1 MQLSMIVAPAYNGC
15 ERAHSELR
23 DERSLCKSPRNEK
36 CSQQPNKAAR
46 FISIDINALNVELR
60 FSGSCALHPQI
71 RFAMLSSRRSA
82 MDTVRKGF
90 KQHNC
95 RCEGSRFRLRAV
107 MRHAVSRT
115 ASKGVMG
122 KRGAPRSSDQEVMR
136 HLSRS
141 QIFKD
146 YERAFSEAMGLPLNI
161 RGHDSW
167 SPAHHG
173 KEDGN
178 SLASILA
185 RFNKARAACLM
196 AQTDASREPDSTTR
210 TVTWFAG
217 LSESA
222 VPVYIG
228 DHILGFLET
237 GEVMLKNPT
246 KKHFASITRQLRAWG
261 YKTDWK
267 QLERAYF
274 RSCVLSPVRYR
285 AMLRLLSLFARH
297 LSILSNQLVVRR
309 ENDQSTNMTRA
320 RQFIEDHQAEP
331 LSLGRIAQVAN
342 ISRHYFCKMFK
353 KATGMNFVDYL
364 SRVRVEKSKTLLLNP
379 NSRISEAAF
388 ACGFQSMTNFNRA
401 FKRIVGRSPTQF
413 REALPKLRRS

>member
-1 MQLSMIVAPAYNGC
+1 M
-15 ERAHSELR
+15 
-23 DERSLCKSPRNEK
+23 
-36 CSQQPNKAAR
+36 
-46 FISIDINALNVELR
+46 
-60 FSGSCALHPQI
+60 
-71 RFAMLSSRRSA
+71 
-82 MDTVRKGF
+82 
-90 KQHNC
+90 
-95 RCEGSRFRLRAV
+95 RAV
-107 MRHAVSRT
+107 MRHAVRRT
-115 ASKGVMG
+115 ASKGVMS
-122 KRGAPRSSDQEVMR
+122 KRNAPRSSDQEVMW

-173 KEDGN
+173 KEDRD

-185 RFNKARAACLM
+185 RFNKARAACLR
-196 AQTDASREPDSTTR
+196 AQSDASREPESTTR

-222 VPVYIG
+222 VPVYAG
-228 DHILGFLET
+228 DRILGFLET

-261 YKTDWK
+261 YKADWK

-285 AMLRLLSLFARH
+285 AMLRLLSIFAQH

-309 ENDQSTNMTRA
+309 DNDQSTNMTRA
-320 RQFIEDHQAEP
+320 RQFIEAHQAEP

-342 ISRHYFCKMFK
+342 
-353 KATGMNFVDYL
+353 
-364 SRVRVEKSKTLLLNP
+364 
-379 NSRISEAAF
+379 
-388 ACGFQSMTNFNRA
+388 
-401 FKRIVGRSPTQF
+401 
-413 REALPKLRRS
+413 

>member
-1 MQLSMIVAPAYNGC
+1 MTPM
-15 ERAHSELR
+15 
-23 DERSLCKSPRNEK
+23 
-36 CSQQPNKAAR
+36 
-46 FISIDINALNVELR
+46 
-60 FSGSCALHPQI
+60 
-71 RFAMLSSRRSA
+71 RRSKRSSL
-82 MDTVRKGF
+82 VRNARG
-90 KQHNC
+90 
-95 RCEGSRFRLRAV
+95 
-107 MRHAVSRT
+107 
-115 ASKGVMG
+115 
-122 KRGAPRSSDQEVMR
+122 RGATARSSDQEVML

-146 YERAFSEAMGLPLNI
+146 YEQAFSEAVGLPLNI
-161 RGHDSW
+161 RAHNSW
-167 SPAHHG
+167 SPSHNG
-173 KEDGN
+173 KTDHD
-178 SLASILA
+178 SFAAILA
-185 RFNKARAACLM
+185 RFNQARAACLR
-196 AQTDASREPDSTTR
+196 AQTDASEESASTTR
-210 TVTWFAG
+210 NVTWCAG
-217 LSESA
+217 MSESA
-222 VPVYIG
+222 VPVYVG

-285 AMLRLLSLFARH
+285 AMLRLLSLFAQH

-353 KATGMNFVDYL
+353 KATGMKFTNYL
-364 SRVRVEKSKTLLLNP
+364 SRVRVEQSKALLLNP

-388 ACGFQSMTNFNRA
+388 ACGFQSMTNFNRE
-401 FKRIVGRSPTQF
+401 FKRIVGRSPTPF
-413 REALPKLRRS
+413 REALPKLRRRV

>member
-1 MQLSMIVAPAYNGC
+1 MDGFA
-15 ERAHSELR
+15 R
-23 DERSLCKSPRNEK
+23 
-36 CSQQPNKAAR
+36 AAR
-46 FISIDINALNVELR
+46 GNA
-60 FSGSCALHPQI
+60 GMKGAAI
-71 RFAMLSSRRSA
+71 TSSNGTRSA
-82 MDTVRKGF
+82 
-90 KQHNC
+90 
-95 RCEGSRFRLRAV
+95 S
-107 MRHAVSRT
+107 
-115 ASKGVMG
+115 
-122 KRGAPRSSDQEVMR
+122 RSSDQEVMR

-185 RFNKARAACLM
+185 RFNKARAACLR
-196 AQTDASREPDSTTR
+196 AQTDASRKPDATTR

-246 KKHFASITRQLRAWG
+246 KKHFATITRQLRAWG

-274 RSCVLSPVRYR
+274 RTCVLSADRYR
-285 AMLRLLSLFARH
+285 AMLRLLSIFAQH
-297 LSILSNQLVVRR
+297 LSILSNQLVVGRDKG
-309 ENDQSTNMTRA
+309 ESANMART
-320 RQFIEDHQAEP
+320 RQFIEKHQAEP
-331 LSLGRIAQVAN
+331 LSLGRVAHAAN

-353 KATGMNFVDYL
+353 KATGMNFIDYL

-413 REALPKLRRS
+413 RESLPKLRRSLKPANGRG

>member
-1 MQLSMIVAPAYNGC
+1 M
-15 ERAHSELR
+15 
-23 DERSLCKSPRNEK
+23 
-36 CSQQPNKAAR
+36 
-46 FISIDINALNVELR
+46 
-60 FSGSCALHPQI
+60 
-71 RFAMLSSRRSA
+71 RRSKRSGLIRNA
-82 MDTVRKGF
+82 RG
-90 KQHNC
+90 
-95 RCEGSRFRLRAV
+95 RAT
-107 MRHAVSRT
+107 T
-115 ASKGVMG
+115 A
-122 KRGAPRSSDQEVMR
+122 RSSDQEVMV

-146 YERAFSEAMGLPLNI
+146 YERAFSEATGLPLNI

-173 KEDGN
+173 KEDRD

-185 RFNKARAACLM
+185 RFNKARAACLR
-196 AQTDASREPDSTTR
+196 AQTDASREPNSTRR

-222 VPVYIG
+222 VPVYVG

-246 KKHFASITRQLRAWG
+246 KEHFATITRQLRAWG
-261 YKTDWK
+261 YKTNWK

-274 RSCVLSPVRYR
+274 RTCVLSPDRYR
-285 AMLRLLSLFARH
+285 AMLRLLSIFAQH
-297 LSILSNQLVVRR
+297 LSILSNQLVVGR
-309 ENDQSTNMTRA
+309 EKEESTSMART
-320 RQFIEDHQAEP
+320 RQFIETHQAEP
-331 LSLGRIAQVAN
+331 LSLGRVAHAAN

-353 KATGMNFVDYL
+353 KATGMNFIDYL

-379 NSRISEAAF
+379 NSRISEVAF

-401 FKRIVGRSPTQF
+401 FKRIVRRSPTQF
-413 REALPKLRRS
+413 RESLPRLQRAT

>member
-1 MQLSMIVAPAYNGC
+1 MK
-15 ERAHSELR
+15 
-23 DERSLCKSPRNEK
+23 RSKT
-36 CSQQPNKAAR
+36 
-46 FISIDINALNVELR
+46 
-60 FSGSCALHPQI
+60 SGLIHTG
-71 RFAMLSSRRSA
+71 RGRSA
-82 MDTVRKGF
+82 PSATSKRAMT
-90 KQHNC
+90 QA
-95 RCEGSRFRLRAV
+95 GSA
-107 MRHAVSRT
+107 
-115 ASKGVMG
+115 
-122 KRGAPRSSDQEVMR
+122 RSSDQELML

-146 YERAFSEAMGLPLNI
+146 YERAFSEAVGLPLNL
-161 RGHDSW
+161 RAHGSW

-173 KEDGN
+173 KTDHV
-178 SLASILA
+178 SFAAILA
-185 RFNKARAACLM
+185 RFNQARAACLR
-196 AQTDASREPDSTTR
+196 AQTDASQKLASTTR

-222 VPVYIG
+222 VPVYVG

-246 KKHFASITRQLRAWG
+246 KEHFASITRQLRAWG

-285 AMLRLLSLFARH
+285 AMLRLLSLFAQH

-309 ENDQSTNMTRA
+309 EKDESTNMTRA

-353 KATGMNFVDYL
+353 KATGINFTDYL

-379 NSRISEAAF
+379 NSRISEVAF

-401 FKRIVGRSPTQF
+401 FKRIVRRSPTQF
-413 REALPKLRRS
+413 RESLPKLRRAT